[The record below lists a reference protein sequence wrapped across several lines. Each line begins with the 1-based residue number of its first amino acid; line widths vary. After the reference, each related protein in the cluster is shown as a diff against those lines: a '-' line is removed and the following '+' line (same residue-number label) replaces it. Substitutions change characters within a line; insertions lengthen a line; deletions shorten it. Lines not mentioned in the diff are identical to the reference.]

1 MLGARWAVRTAAA
14 PWLLARAVV
23 LASLAVA
30 RELSSDGRLSAQS
43 ASRVSQGLLGWDAGW
58 YEAIAKHGYAGAG
71 PMSLRFFP
79 LVPAV
84 ARGVAELPG
93 VSVGAALVAVS
104 NVCALGAAA
113 LLAFLVRRETG
124 DAQLARRA
132 TWLLCLA
139 PPAFVFVM
147 GYAESAFVML
157 CIGAFLCMRRRRWWS
172 AAALSVLA
180 GLARPLGALLVL
192 PAAIECARAWR
203 QTHPARSTVA
213 ARSTRSSRTAA
224 LVNVIAGPLGCGA
237 FLAWCGW
244 RYGDAFAPLRI
255 QEEAGHR
262 GALAD
267 PFGTL
272 GHDASLL
279 VHGSHLGTAMHLPWV
294 ILAVVL
300 AVVAAVRLPSSYA
313 GFAFLILAVA
323 LTASNLDSFERY
335 ALSAFPLVIAAATLY
350 RSPRAETA
358 VLVLAAA
365 GLASYSVLAFT
376 GLYVP

>member
-1 MLGARWAVRTAAA
+1 MLGARWAVRTAAP

-30 RELSSDGRLSAQS
+30 RELTSDGRLSAQS
-43 ASRVSQGLLGWDAGW
+43 ASRVRQGLLGWDAGW

-71 PMSLRFFP
+71 PASLRFFP

-84 ARGVAELPG
+84 ARALAEVPG
-93 VSVGAALVAVS
+93 VSVGVALVVVS
-104 NVCALGAAA
+104 NLCALAAAA
-113 LLAFLVRRETG
+113 LLASLVRRETG
-124 DAQLARRA
+124 DAQFARRA
-132 TWLLCLA
+132 AWLLCLA
-139 PPAFVFVM
+139 PPAFVFIM
-147 GYAESAFVML
+147 GYAESTFVML
-157 CIGAFLCMRRRRWWS
+157 CVGAFLCMRRRRWWA

-180 GLARPLGALLVL
+180 GLARPLGALLVV
-192 PAAIECARAWR
+192 PAAIECARAWSH
-203 QTHPARSTVA
+203 THPARSTMS

-224 LVNVIAGPLGCGA
+224 LVSVIGGPLGCGA

-267 PFGTL
+267 PFSTL

-279 VHGSHLGTAMHLPWV
+279 VHGSHLGTAFHLPWV
-294 ILAVVL
+294 ILAVLL
-300 AVVAAVRLPSSYA
+300 AVVAAVRLPASYA
-313 GFAFLILAVA
+313 GFAFLVLAVA

-335 ALSAFPLVIAAATLY
+335 ALSAFPLVIAGASLD

-365 GLASYSVLAFT
+365 GLACYSLLAFT

>member
-1 MLGARWAVRTAAA
+1 MLAALAVTRE
-14 PWLLARAVV
+14 
-23 LASLAVA
+23 LAS
-30 RELSSDGRLSAQS
+30 DGTLSAQS
-43 ASRVSQGLLGWDAGW
+43 ASRVHQGLLGWDAGW
-58 YEAIAKHGYAGAG
+58 YEAIASHGYAGAG
-71 PMSLRFFP
+71 SASLRFFP

-84 ARGVAELPG
+84 ARGLAELPG
-93 VSVGAALVAVS
+93 ISVGAALVVVANVS
-104 NVCALGAAA
+104 ALGAAA
-113 LLAFLVRRETG
+113 LLACLVRLETG

-147 GYAESAFVML
+147 GYAEATFVLL
-157 CIGAFLCMRRRRWWS
+157 CVGAFFCMRRRRWWS
-172 AAALSVLA
+172 AAALSLLA
-180 GLARPLGALLVL
+180 GLARPLGALLVV
-192 PAAIECARAWR
+192 PAVIECARAWR
-203 QTHPARSTVA
+203 QTHPVRSTMSAPTSRSSRGAALVTVA
-213 ARSTRSSRTAA
+213 A
-224 LVNVIAGPLGCGA
+224 GPVGCGA

-255 QEEAGHR
+255 QQEAGHR

-267 PFGTL
+267 PLRTL
-272 GHDASLL
+272 AHDASLL

-294 ILAVVL
+294 LLAVLL
-300 AVVAAVRLPSSYA
+300 AVVASARLPASYA
-313 GFAFLILAVA
+313 AFAFCILAVA

-335 ALSAFPLVIAAATLY
+335 ALSAFPLVIAGATLY

-365 GLASYSVLAFT
+365 GLACYSVLAFT

>member
-1 MLGARWAVRTAAA
+1 MLGARWGVRTAAP

-30 RELSSDGRLSAQS
+30 RELVSDGRLSAQS
-43 ASRVSQGLLGWDAGW
+43 ASRVRQGLLGWDAGW

-71 PMSLRFFP
+71 PASLRFFP
-79 LVPAV
+79 LVPAL
-84 ARGVAELPG
+84 ARGVSELPG
-93 VSVGAALVAVS
+93 VSVGAALIVVS
-104 NVCALGAAA
+104 NLSALAGAAV
-113 LLAFLVRRETG
+113 LACLVRRETG

-147 GYAESAFVML
+147 GYAEATFVLL
-157 CIGAFLCMRRRRWWS
+157 CVGAFFCMRRRRWWA

-180 GLARPLGALLVL
+180 GLARPLGALLVV

-203 QTHPARSTVA
+203 QTHPARSTI
-213 ARSTRSSRTAA
+213 SPPSSRSSRTAA
-224 LVNVIAGPLGCGA
+224 LVSVAGGPIGCGA

-255 QEEAGHR
+255 QEQSGHR
-262 GALAD
+262 GPLAD
-267 PFGTL
+267 PLQTL

-279 VHGSHLGTAMHLPWV
+279 LHGNHIGTALHLPWV
-294 ILAVVL
+294 VL
-300 AVVAAVRLPSSYA
+300 AVLLAIVCSARLPASYA
-313 GFAFLILAVA
+313 AFSFCVLAVA

-335 ALSAFPLVIAAATLY
+335 ALSAFPLVVAGATLY

-358 VLVLAAA
+358 VLVLATA
-365 GLASYSVLAFT
+365 GLACYSILAFT